1 MVISGV
7 HAVAKALE
15 AGFGRELFVSNRR
28 IFTRL
33 NWLLALAAEKGCNVI
48 VGELPNELNE
58 SNAQDV
64 ALKRIAPRY

>member
-28 IFTRL
+28 ISTRL
-33 NWLLALAAEKGCNVI
+33 NWLLSLAAEKGCNVI
-48 VGELPNELNE
+48 V
-58 SNAQDV
+58 
-64 ALKRIAPRY
+64 